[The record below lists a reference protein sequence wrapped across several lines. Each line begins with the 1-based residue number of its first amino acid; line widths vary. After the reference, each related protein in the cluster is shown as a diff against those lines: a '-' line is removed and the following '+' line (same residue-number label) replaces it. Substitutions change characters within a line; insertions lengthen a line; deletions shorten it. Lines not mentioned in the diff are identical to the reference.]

1 MPSSVA
7 RHRAR
12 SESAAQM
19 ARLAQ
24 PPGGLRLRSASIDA
38 IDAGGMPSSLRSPPG
53 PIRVSSGLPARSAV
67 LGSTPAKVRAQGAT
81 VAPYRYVWSAK
92 TASRITSVV
101 AYPRGR
107 LFRRPIRMGLGPE
120 PASKPDVDPVPDPAV
135 SAAAGPRFVGSV
147 ASRCRAQRSTARP
160 SPTRSYRPCGS
171 QPSQRAQDRSNRIVS
186 VLAFD
191 ARNLLLSVGEREHP
205 PNSGLVP
212 TAKCCGRRRHRQD
225 QQRARVL
232 TGVKARRC
240 APPPLRGADGLDAGS
255 AHARPDW
262 LLPTMPTCAPPTCCG
277 RRFAQNDALSQ
288 RPLTFVQEG
297 SD

>member
-81 VAPYRYVWSAK
+81 VAPCRYVWSAK

-107 LFRRPIRMGLGPE
+107 LSGSPIRMGLGPE

-205 PNSGLVP
+205 PNSGLVT
-212 TAKCCGRRRHRQD
+212 TARCCGRRRHRQTNSV
-225 QQRARVL
+225 RVCSPASRRVAAPRPRFAGL
-232 TGVKARRC
+232 TALTPAPRTLVQTGSCRRC
-240 APPPLRGADGLDAGS
+240 PLVHPL
-255 AHARPDW
+255 HVVV
-262 LLPTMPTCAPPTCCG
+262 
-277 RRFAQNDALSQ
+277 DALL
-288 RPLTFVQEG
+288 RMTLFR
-297 SD
+297 SDR